1 MLFAMRLTA
10 AAFGCDFSPFAY
22 LSFSDGPALLAWL
35 LGSALVVIAVL
46 IWLVLRHGEETLWLA
61 STTGGAL
68 VPAAALEQ
76 PAAAAATGSHPDVV
90 RAEVSLTGR
99 GGALRARAHVLARPL
114 SDVATVKEAVDPA
127 VRARVLRLAGRDVD
141 RVDIR
146 VRVLTVSQ
154 LGRHLP

>member
-1 MLFAMRLTA
+1 MLFATRLTA
-10 AAFGCDFSPFAY
+10 AAFGCGFSPFAY
-22 LSFSDGPALLAWL
+22 LSLSDDAVVLAWL
-35 LGSALVVIAVL
+35 LGAALVILAVL

-61 STTGGAL
+61 SATGGAL

-76 PAAAAATGSHPDVV
+76 PAAAAATASHPDVV

-114 SDVATVKEAVDPA
+114 ADAATVKEAVEPA
-127 VRARVLRLAGRDVD
+127 VRARFARLAGRDID
-141 RVDIR
+141 RVDVR

-154 LGRHLP
+154 LGRYLP